1 MPKLKIADFIVD
13 IYSKCP
19 YLSKYCA
26 DYIYDGDEPTEIFVK
41 VTEKEMDAE
50 KRNGAEDMH
59 PALIESTCA
68 YRQIASAL
76 PERDALLMHGAT
88 FAIDD
93 RGIIFI
99 ARSGT
104 GKSTHLMLWQKLYG
118 DKLTIVN
125 GDKPIIRFFDG
136 VPYAYGTPWAGKEKM
151 QTNTRVRLTDICILE
166 RGVENSTIK
175 VEPAEY
181 LDQIMQQ
188 VLHPADPIA
197 AFRMLELVDGLAQK
211 CNFWNIKCNISDE
224 AAIVSH
230 DAIFSEAIKF

>member
-1 MPKLKIADFIVD
+1 MPKIKIADLIID
-13 IYSKCP
+13 IKN
-19 YLSKYCA
+19 KYRHLKRQCT
-26 DYIYDGDEPTEIFVK
+26 DYIYNGDEPTDILVK
-41 VTEKEMDAE
+41 VTQEEMDAE
-50 KRNGAEDMH
+50 AKEYDTEFH
-59 PALIESTCA
+59 PALLESTCA
-68 YRQIASAL
+68 YRQIANAL
-76 PERDALLMHGAT
+76 PTYDALLMHGAT

-118 DKLTIVN
+118 DKITIVN

-136 VPYAYGTPWAGKEKM
+136 IPYAYGTPWAGKEKL

-166 RGVENSTIK
+166 RGVENSTVK
-175 VEPAEY
+175 VDPAEY

-197 AFRMLELVDGLAQK
+197 AFKMLELVDGLAQK

-224 AAIVSH
+224 AAICSYN
-230 DAIFSEAIKF
+230 AIFESDI